1 MGKLSQCLNNK
12 AASKCTK
19 NEVVLIYYY
28 FRLFIFIGL
37 LLTERDDTLI
47 KYDCLHDIH
56 FFWNFY
62 YFALFWCNKL
72 IIWQFAELLLQLYLK
87 SKTEKKNWWF
97 LWVVIFIC
105 GLFIKISTIK
115 TSIGF
120 FGLEFLLLVFVLSSH
135 PGKFLKFHSKSTRT
149 CQCFFV
155 FFPQRQVPFSC
166 VIEGCVLGLPSPA
179 CAVISSTGRYWW
191 RDKVSRHQP
200 QKEDGNV
207 WFKPRLSQESC
218 RKQGIAV
225 LCMLWGRFRLHSMIC
240 RYQL

>member
-1 MGKLSQCLNNK
+1 MTVCRAV
-12 AASKCTK
+12 AA
-19 NEVVLIYYY
+19 
-28 FRLFIFIGL
+28 
-37 LLTERDDTLI
+37 
-47 KYDCLHDIH
+47 
-56 FFWNFY
+56 
-62 YFALFWCNKL
+62 
-72 IIWQFAELLLQLYLK
+72 IISEEQNW
-87 SKTEKKNWWF
+87 EKKLMVFMGGYFHMWSVHKN
-97 LWVVIFIC
+97 IN
-105 GLFIKISTIK
+105 IK

-155 FFPQRQVPFSC
+155 FFSQRQVPFSC
-166 VIEGCVLGLPSPA
+166 VTEGCVLGLPSPA